1 MKLMSMKQYM
11 KMTRVALLKKIMKA
25 LKKLPKMKLAKVCY
39 DLEKSMLPTISKT
52 ITKPRTITRLMETGQ
67 IKKSVRKK
75 KLKAGIHFVK
85 FNDGFRRKVRVL
97 ANGQWRFMK
106 E

>member
-75 KLKAGIHFVK
+75 KLKAGIHNVIVAGTK
-85 FNDGFRRKVRVL
+85 RKVRVL